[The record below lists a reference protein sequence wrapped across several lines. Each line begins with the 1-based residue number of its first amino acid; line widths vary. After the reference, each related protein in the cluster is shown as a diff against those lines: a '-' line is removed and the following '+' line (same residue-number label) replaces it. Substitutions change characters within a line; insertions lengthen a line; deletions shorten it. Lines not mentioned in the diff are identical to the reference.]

1 MEEEIAKK
9 FKRIEKHSN
18 EKLRRIWCANEAISI
33 GFGGVTKVSRGTGL
47 SRTTITKAIK
57 ELKAEE
63 EKGLKA
69 EEGLK
74 KAEEETEGT
83 EIISKSLRN
92 RVRKAGGG
100 RKLKTEKDPNLT
112 SDILKCVESS
122 TLGDPES
129 PLKWCSKSTR
139 NIADELNKN
148 NTEKRISHKTVSN
161 ILKKSG
167 YSLQSNRKTN
177 EGSKNNPDRD
187 SQFNFI
193 NEKVKEF
200 QKNNYPII
208 SVDTKKKENIGNF
221 KNNGKEYRRKG
232 EPTKVN
238 VYDFID
244 KEKGKIAPYGIYD
257 LSTNKGW
264 VNIGISSDTAKFAV
278 NSIRSW
284 WYDIGEKTYKNSK
297 EILITADCG
306 GSNGYRVRLWKI
318 ELQKL
323 ATEIQKTINVSHFP
337 PGTSKWNKIEHKLFC
352 FVTKNWRGKPLIDLA
367 TVVNLIGNTKTKTG
381 LTVKAVLDENNYEKG
396 IKISNEE
403 LSLIKLEKD
412 AFHGEWNYKIFP

>member
-167 YSLQSNRKTN
+167 YSLQ
-177 EGSKNNPDRD
+177 
-187 SQFNFI
+187 
-193 NEKVKEF
+193 
-200 QKNNYPII
+200 
-208 SVDTKKKENIGNF
+208 
-221 KNNGKEYRRKG
+221 
-232 EPTKVN
+232 
-238 VYDFID
+238 
-244 KEKGKIAPYGIYD
+244 
-257 LSTNKGW
+257 
-264 VNIGISSDTAKFAV
+264 
-278 NSIRSW
+278 
-284 WYDIGEKTYKNSK
+284 
-297 EILITADCG
+297 
-306 GSNGYRVRLWKI
+306 
-318 ELQKL
+318 
-323 ATEIQKTINVSHFP
+323 
-337 PGTSKWNKIEHKLFC
+337 
-352 FVTKNWRGKPLIDLA
+352 
-367 TVVNLIGNTKTKTG
+367 
-381 LTVKAVLDENNYEKG
+381 
-396 IKISNEE
+396 
-403 LSLIKLEKD
+403 
-412 AFHGEWNYKIFP
+412 